1 MDIDELLAGVDS
13 CHTEKLAAFRGTA
26 MLCPVSGSLLA
37 FKNLNTS
44 KAHLS
49 TCRTW
54 WKDFT
59 ILISINNQWDL
70 SSGILCTNVCVC
82 MRVLDH
88 ILPLCKWDCV
98 CVCVQ
103 DHSLPLPRGVC
114 VRVCVHRVTFFLCVC
129 VCMWSYSEHRVI
141 FFLKVALTLVLNK
154 AAMICELDLS
164 QMDRAF
170 SVPHNL
176 KNRKSFSTSVCW
188 VY

>member
-98 CVCVQ
+98 CVCRIIVF
-103 DHSLPLPRGVC
+103 LCLGV
-114 VRVCVHRVTFFLCVC
+114 CVC
-129 VCMWSYSEHRVI
+129 VCVCTGSHSFCVCVCVCDHILSTGSYSSWKLLWPWFWIRQQWFV
-141 FFLKVALTLVLNK
+141 N
-154 AAMICELDLS
+154 
-164 QMDRAF
+164 
-170 SVPHNL
+170 
-176 KNRKSFSTSVCW
+176 
-188 VY
+188 